1 VVVRLGVIG
10 MSLNDLVTAIV
21 ALTAVLVPFAAL
33 VISDAVD
40 KRAARSTLT
49 DLAVKINKKAAAY
62 DKLFAATQSAQAA
75 ADRVQNKGNDDL
87 YTRVKELEMLV
98 SQADFLVNRLK
109 PGVITRWIPQLGR
122 RPRYPSS
129 VAITLAQALE
139 SAEDPWWA
147 DRYWRMGI
155 ETHDP
160 HERAW
165 AYTYWAVALCGRY
178 EYKCARKKVAEGLE
192 GFTSQTADACIFRG
206 DIYATI
212 IPFDSDNSEWSADA
226 LREYRATPKN
236 DEQYK
241 TAEDRIK
248 RVTDMM
254 DMMTSIGQ
262 SEVPDV
268 MASSAAGNPG

>member
-1 VVVRLGVIG
+1 
-10 MSLNDLVTAIV
+10 MSLNDLVTAIL
-21 ALTAVLVPFAAL
+21 ALAAVLVPFAAL

-49 DLAVKINKKAAAY
+49 DLAVKINQKAAAY
-62 DKLFAATQSAQAA
+62 DKLLAATESAQAA

-87 YTRVKELEMLV
+87 YTSVKELEMLV
-98 SQADFLVNRLK
+98 GQADFLVNRLK
-109 PGVITRWIPQLGR
+109 PGVITGWIPLVGR

-147 DRYWRMGI
+147 DRYWKIGI
-155 ETHDP
+155 ETRDP

-178 EYKCARKKVAEGLE
+178 EYKCARKEIAEGLK
-192 GFTSQTADACIFRG
+192 GFTSEAADAYIFRG

-212 IPFDSDNSEWSADA
+212 IPFDPDNSEWSADA
-226 LREYRATPKN
+226 LREYRAIPKN

-241 TAEDRIK
+241 TAEARIK
-248 RVTDMM
+248 RVK

-262 SEVPDV
+262 SEAPDV
-268 MASSAAGNPG
+268 TASSAAGNAG

>member
-1 VVVRLGVIG
+1 
-10 MSLNDLVTAIV
+10 MSLNDLVTAIL
-21 ALTAVLVPFAAL
+21 ALAAVLVPFAAL
-33 VISDAVD
+33 MISGAVD

-49 DLAVKINKKAAAY
+49 DLAVKINQKAAAY
-62 DKLFAATQSAQAA
+62 DKLFAATESAQAA

-87 YTRVKELEMLV
+87 FTKVKELEMLV
-98 SQADFLVNRLK
+98 GQADFLVNRLK

-122 RPRYPSS
+122 RPRFPSS
-129 VAITLAQALE
+129 VAITVAQALE

-147 DRYWRMGI
+147 DRYWRMGS
-155 ETHDP
+155 ETRDP

-178 EYKCARKKVAEGLE
+178 EYKSARKKVAEGLE
-192 GFTSQTADACIFRG
+192 GFTCRTTDARIFKG

-212 IPFDSDNSEWSADA
+212 IPFDPGNSEWSTGA
-226 LREYRATPKN
+226 LNEYGAILTT

-241 TAEDRIK
+241 TAQYRIK
-248 RVTDMM
+248 RVK

-262 SEVPDV
+262 SEAPDV
-268 MASSAAGNPG
+268 IASSAAGNPG

>member
-1 VVVRLGVIG
+1 
-10 MSLNDLVTAIV
+10 MSLNDIVTAIV
-21 ALTAVLVPFAAL
+21 ALAAVLVPFAAL
-33 VISDAVD
+33 VISGAVD
-40 KRAARSTLT
+40 KRAARSRLT
-49 DLAVKINKKAAAY
+49 DLAVKINQKAAAY
-62 DKLFAATQSAQAA
+62 DKLFAATEPTRAA
-75 ADRVQNKGNDDL
+75 ADRVQKKGNDDL

-98 SQADFLVNRLK
+98 SQAEFLVNRLK

-147 DRYWRMGI
+147 DRYWRMAI
-155 ETHDP
+155 ETRDL

-165 AYTYWAVALCGRY
+165 AYTYWAVALCGRN
-178 EYKCARKKVAEGLE
+178 EYKCAREKVAKGLE

-212 IPFDSDNSEWSADA
+212 IPFDPDNSEWSIDA
-226 LREYRATPKN
+226 LREYHAIPKN

-241 TAEDRIK
+241 TAEGRIK
-248 RVTDMM
+248 RVTGMT
-254 DMMTSIGQ
+254 DMMTSSGQ
-262 SEVPDV
+262 SEAPDI
-268 MASSAAGNPG
+268 MASSGAGNPG